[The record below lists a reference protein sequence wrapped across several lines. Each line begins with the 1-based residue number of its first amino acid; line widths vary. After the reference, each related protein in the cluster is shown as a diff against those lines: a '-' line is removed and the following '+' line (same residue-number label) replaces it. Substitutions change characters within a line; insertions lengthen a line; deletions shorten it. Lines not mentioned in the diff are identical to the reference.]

1 MPATITIKETD
12 VFTALRSFLI
22 GILPTGVEVVKSQN
36 NGVAEPVGADFV
48 VMNAITMPR
57 LSTNVDTFTDPGTG
71 IGTRNSE
78 VSMAM
83 HVQLDV
89 HGPNSADNTAIIATL
104 FRDDY
109 GCIALASVNSQIQPL
124 YCEEPKQM
132 PFINGENQ
140 FEQRWI
146 IDAAIQYNPITQTP
160 QDFADSVT
168 VNTTSVQA
176 AYPPGA

>member
-1 MPATITIKETD
+1 MPATISLHESD
-12 VFTALRSFLI
+12 VFTALRTFLL
-22 GILPTGVEVVKSQN
+22 GILPAGVEVVKAQD
-36 NGVAEPVGADFV
+36 NGVAEPTGPDFV
-48 VMNAITMPR
+48 TMNAITMPR
-57 LSTNVDTFTDPGTG
+57 LATNVDTYTDPGTG
-71 IGTRNSE
+71 QGTRNSLA
-78 VSMAM
+78 SMAM

-109 GCIALASVNSQIQPL
+109 GCVAFASVNSQIQPL

-132 PFINGENQ
+132 QFINGENQ

-160 QDFADSVT
+160 QDFADTVT